1 MSDKRD
7 APRKRILKAGK
18 IEFGWGATDCVVRN
32 ISETGA
38 SLEVESPVGIP
49 DRFDLVI
56 SIDRSRRAAS
66 VVWRKEKRIWRAV
79 WCGSRLM
86 QKAVWAFRG
95 RQPQDPAQHQTGI
108 DRQYRGAYR
117 LPGATRK

>member
-1 MSDKRD
+1 MSDKRY

-18 IEFGWGATDCVVRN
+18 IDFGWGAIDCVVRN

-56 SIDRSRRAAS
+56 LVDRSRQPAR
-66 VVWRKEKRIWRAV
+66 VVWRKEKRLGVRF
-79 WCGSRLM
+79 G
-86 QKAVWAFRG
+86 
-95 RQPQDPAQHQTGI
+95 
-108 DRQYRGAYR
+108 
-117 LPGATRK
+117 